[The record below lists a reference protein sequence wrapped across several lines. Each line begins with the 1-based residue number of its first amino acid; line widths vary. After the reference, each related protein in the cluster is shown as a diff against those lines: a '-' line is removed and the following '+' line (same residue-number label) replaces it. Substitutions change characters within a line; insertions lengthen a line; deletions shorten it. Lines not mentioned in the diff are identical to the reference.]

1 MSQDIKIAP
10 SILSADFGHLA
21 DEITAIDKA
30 GADYIHIDVMDG
42 HFVPNISFGAPVYKC
57 VRKATKK
64 FFDVHLM
71 IAPTDAYLKDFVDAG
86 ADGITVHAEAGPHL
100 HRSLQTIKSLGV
112 KTGVA
117 INLSTPN
124 DVLTSIMDMV
134 DMVLVMTINPGFGG
148 QKFVPSSLDKI
159 RDVRR
164 RITESG
170 HDIDIQVDG
179 GVTAETAPLCIE
191 AGANVLVAGTAVF
204 KDGPEGY
211 AKNIAAIR
219 GNN

>member
-57 VRKATKK
+57 VREATKK

-71 IAPTDAYLKDFVDAG
+71 IAPTDAYLKDFVEAG

-124 DVLTSIMDMV
+124 DVLTGVMDMV

-179 GVTAETAPLCIE
+179 GITAETAPLCIE

-204 KDGPEGY
+204 KDGPTGY

-219 GNN
+219 GDN